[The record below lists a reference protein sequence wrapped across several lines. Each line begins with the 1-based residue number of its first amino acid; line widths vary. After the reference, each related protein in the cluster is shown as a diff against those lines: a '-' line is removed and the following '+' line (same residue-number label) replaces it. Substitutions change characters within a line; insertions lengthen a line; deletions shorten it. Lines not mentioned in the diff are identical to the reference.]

1 MPFVDEARIH
11 VQAGRGGD
19 GAATFRREK
28 YVPLGGP
35 DGGDGG
41 RGGSVVV
48 EAVAG
53 LTTLAEFR
61 YRRRFVAPSG
71 APGGHSRARGADG
84 EDVVV
89 RVPVGTIVRDTA
101 TGELLADLVRPGQ
114 RVVVARG
121 GRGGRGN
128 VHFKSSTYQAPHFAE
143 KGEPGEARELELE
156 LRLVAE
162 VGLTGLP
169 NAGKSTL
176 LSRISAARPKIAD
189 YPFTTL
195 EPQLGVVALHGGEE
209 SFVVADIPG
218 LIEGAHR
225 GAGLGHEFLRH
236 VERTRIL
243 VYVVD
248 LAGTEGRDPLQDLEV
263 LRRELASYDPGLLE
277 RPALVAANKWDLP
290 AARERW
296 EAFRPAV
303 EARGLEV
310 YPLSAATG
318 EGVERLLNRIVE
330 LRRRLPERPGEAGAP
345 EAQAAGRAGAA
356 GGAEEAVFRFRPRE
370 PLAVER
376 RGELFLVR
384 GGGVER
390 MVAMTDLGNEEA
402 VRWLKRRLARAG
414 VMRKLREAGAEPGAR
429 VKVGELEFE
438 FEEEAARRR

>member
-28 YVPLGGP
+28 YVPRGGP

-41 RGGSVVV
+41 RGGSVLV
-48 EAVAG
+48 EAVPG

-61 YRRRFVAPSG
+61 FHRRFVAQPG

-84 EDVVV
+84 ADVVV
-89 RVPVGTIVRDTA
+89 RVPVGTLVRDAA

-114 RVVVARG
+114 RVMVARG

-128 VHFKSSTYQAPHFAE
+128 VHFKSPTYQAPHFAE
-143 KGEPGEARELELE
+143 KGEPGESRELELE

-176 LSRISAARPKIAD
+176 LSRISAARPKIAG

-195 EPQLGVVALHGGEE
+195 EPQLGVVALRGGEE

-248 LAGTEGRDPLQDLEV
+248 LAGSEGRDPLDDLRV
-263 LRRELASYDPGLLE
+263 LRRELASYDPGLVR

-290 AARERW
+290 EARRRW
-296 EAFRPAV
+296 EEFRRAV
-303 EARGLEV
+303 EAEGLEAW
-310 YPLSAATG
+310 PLSAATG
-318 EGVERLLNRIVE
+318 EGVERLLGRILE
-330 LRRRLPERPGEAGAP
+330 LRRRLPEEPAGAGEPPGGAGAP
-345 EAQAAGRAGAA
+345 
-356 GGAEEAVFRFRPRE
+356 EEAVFRLRPRP

-376 RGELFLVR
+376 EGDVFVVR

-390 MVAMTDLGNEEA
+390 MVAMTDLGNPEA
-402 VRWLKRRLARAG
+402 VRWLMRRLARAG
-414 VMRKLREAGAEPGAR
+414 VLRKLREAGAEPGAR
-429 VKVGELEFE
+429 VRVGELEFE
-438 FEEEAARRR
+438 LEQEAAPRT